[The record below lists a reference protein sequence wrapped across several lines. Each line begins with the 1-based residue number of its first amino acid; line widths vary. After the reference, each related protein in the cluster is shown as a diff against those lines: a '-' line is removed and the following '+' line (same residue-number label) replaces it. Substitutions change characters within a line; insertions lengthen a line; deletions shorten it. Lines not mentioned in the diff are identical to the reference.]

1 MTCQPLGWSETCPS
15 PIAHAHS
22 RVHLIHACNEEQK
35 NGKFS
40 SREKEEKKEKPKDKG
55 GEARKSQ
62 DNERENHKVYH

>member
-1 MTCQPLGWSETCPS
+1 MLDMSTFRLVWDLPNCS
-15 PIAHAHS
+15 PS